1 MWPWGHLAVGY
12 VLYSLGVRARTRS
25 SPDGW
30 NVLALALGTQ
40 FPDLVDKPLA
50 WWFGVLP
57 GGRTLAHSLLV
68 LVPTLLVLWLLARRW
83 GEAPRVTAF
92 GVGWLSHLF
101 GDALVPFLVG
111 SRRELAFLLWPVTP
125 TVVYDSQPG
134 LLWHLANV
142 SLSPGFL
149 AELALGGLV
158 VVLWLVDGRPLL
170 SDLLA
175 LVRCRREWAGRSG

>member
-12 VLYSLGVRARTRS
+12 LLYSLGVRARTRAP
-25 SPDGW
+25 PDGW
-30 NVLALALGTQ
+30 NVLALAFGTQ

-68 LVPTLLVLWLLARRW
+68 AVPLLLVVGLLAHRW
-83 GEAPRVTAF
+83 GAGPRATAF
-92 GVGWLSHLF
+92 AFGYVSHLF
-101 GDALVPFLVG
+101 GDAVVPALVG
-111 SRRELAFLLWPVTP
+111 SRGELAFLLWPVTP
-125 TVVYDSQPG
+125 TVVYESQPSF
-134 LLWHLANV
+134 LWHFANI
-142 SLSPGFL
+142 SLTPGFL
-149 AELALGGLV
+149 AELAVGGAV

-175 LVRCRREWAGRSG
+175 FTRRQGSGRAP